1 MSANQPNKILELDK
15 EHLHEVDGVVLDQDC
30 YERYLAA
37 QHSSV
42 PEQLAEPAP
51 TPAPT
56 PVFAAEPQHVGWYQ
70 SAETR
75 REPLP
80 NYGGR
85 NHARVRSLQT
95 SLCFSSSDRSGS
107 YGFSYLTSF
116 STSFLTSWITSYCFS
131 SGSWGTSR
139 FSGSNGTATES
150 PGGFGL
156 ELI

>member
-42 PEQLAEPAP
+42 PEQFAEPAP
-51 TPAPT
+51 TPAST

-70 SAETR
+70 PAESEESR
-75 REPLP
+75 YPIMAGAIMPGYAALHP
-80 NYGGR
+80 
-85 NHARVRSLQT
+85 
-95 SLCFSSSDRSGS
+95 SLCFSSSGS
-107 YGFSYLTSF
+107 YVSSYLTSF
-116 STSFLTSWITSYCFS
+116 STSFPISWITSYRFS
-131 SGSWGTSR
+131 SGSWGTSG